1 MNQYEI
7 LKKQLDLNPDFNERY
22 QALSSALQKE
32 YQEFV
37 GRLLEGNLADE
48 AWLSCSQSLYDC
60 DLINA
65 SCKACYPI
73 SGQKTAFKVSI
84 PGVEEVYA
92 MCAFDAMCFLSLKDS
107 EIICLDGTRITRENL
122 QDVPLKVWVP
132 NAKSG
137 CCVASKSCS
146 SIKFIAKD
154 DVPCSGGVSCTL
166 PEAFVLSVQLFD
178 YALDVIK
185 AKISVS

>member
-7 LKKQLDLNPDFNERY
+7 LKKQLDLNPDFNDRY
-22 QALSSALQKE
+22 QALSFELQKE
-32 YQEFV
+32 YQAFV
-37 GRLLEGNLADE
+37 SRLLEGELDGE
-48 AWLSCSQSLYDC
+48 AWLSCSPALYDC

-73 SGQKTAFKVSI
+73 SGQKTAFEVSI
-84 PGVEEVYA
+84 PGVEKVYA
-92 MCAFDAMCFLSLKDS
+92 MCAFDAMCFLSLNNS
-107 EIICLDGTRITRENL
+107 EIICLDGTRITRDNL
-122 QDVPLKVWVP
+122 QDIPLKVWVP

-154 DVPCSGGVSCTL
+154 EVPCNGGVSYTL
-166 PEAFVLSVQLFD
+166 PEAFALSVQLFD